1 MEQINYCIECGNGV
15 EPEPELSLFEVFAIV
30 AQVHGARTGG
40 QIRQVSPEYMMWT
53 TACEGIV
60 SAVVEM
66 NESNL
71 QAIVE
76 MNSREIREFG
86 LQILSTVY
94 SNMLE
99 RDVTY
104 SRLFGTKEIMV
115 EYMEVVKKRE
125 QLH

>member
-1 MEQINYCIECGNGV
+1 
-15 EPEPELSLFEVFAIV
+15 
-30 AQVHGARTGG
+30 
-40 QIRQVSPEYMMWT
+40 MMWT